1 MLESIFDVIINSI
14 CQSLI
19 LFFFCLDED
28 EPENGE
34 DEEGEATTSDQES
47 EDEQGLMSPASQSGS
62 GQASNTGAGN
72 KQGLMN
78 LFISREILT
87 RPCVLISFSLNPSHG
102 ERQRRKQ

>member
-19 LFFFCLDED
+19 LFFCLDED

-47 EDEQGLMSPASQSGS
+47 EDEQGLMSPTSQSGS